1 MTLWWIGNLVF
12 LTVVIPVVVVLLRNV
27 MKPVEQIRKESK
39 RILNGGVT
47 IASQLDLLA
56 GLVPTQ
62 QYVKQIGAGVGQYG
76 AALDKI
82 L

>member
-1 MTLWWIGNLVF
+1 MTLWWIGNLV
-12 LTVVIPVVVVLLRNV
+12 LAVVVIPVVLVLLHNL
-27 MKPVEQIRKESK
+27 MQPVN
-39 RILNGGVT
+39 RIGREADAILAGGVT
-47 IASQLDLLA
+47 AAAQLDLLA

-62 QYVKQIGAGVGQYG
+62 ESVKKIRAGVTAYG

>member
-1 MTLWWIGNLVF
+1 LLASRSSRAFWVAARSPAMLPRIG
-12 LTVVIPVVVVLLRNV
+12 VIGR
-27 MKPVEQIRKESK
+27 EADA
-39 RILNGGVT
+39 ILAGGVT

-56 GLVPTQ
+56 GLVPTKEG
-62 QYVKQIGAGVGQYG
+62 VTKIRAGVLAYG

>member
-1 MTLWWIGNLVF
+1 MTLWWIGNL
-12 LTVVIPVVVVLLRNV
+12 LLAIVVIPFVLVLLTRL
-27 MKPVEQIRKESK
+27 MKPINDIGHEADAV
-39 RILNGGVT
+39 LAGGVT

-56 GLVPTQ
+56 GLVPT
-62 QYVKQIGAGVGQYG
+62 KEGITKIRAGVLAYG

>member
-1 MTLWWIGNLVF
+1 MTLWWIGNLV
-12 LTVVIPVVVVLLRNV
+12 LAAVVIPVVLVLLNNL
-27 MKPVEQIRKESK
+27 MKPVNQIGHETDA
-39 RILNGGVT
+39 ILAGGVT
-47 IASQLDLLA
+47 IAAQLDLLA

-62 QYVKQIGAGVGQYG
+62 EHVKRIRAGVLAYG

>member
-1 MTLWWIGNLVF
+1 MTLWWIGNIIF
-12 LTVVIPVVVVLLRNV
+12 LAVVIPVVVVLLQRV
-27 MKPVEQIRKESK
+27 LTPVKQIESAANG
-39 RILNGGVT
+39 ILSGGVT

-56 GLVPTQ
+56 GLIPTQ
-62 QYVKQIGAGVGQYG
+62 ESIKKIRAGVGQYG

>member
-1 MTLWWIGNLVF
+1 MALWWIGNLV
-12 LTVVIPVVVVLLRNV
+12 LAIVVIPVVLVLLTNL
-27 MKPVEQIRKESK
+27 MKPVNQIGHEADA
-39 RILNGGVT
+39 ILAGGMT

-62 QYVKQIGAGVGQYG
+62 ESVRRIRAGVLAYG

>member
-1 MTLWWIGNLVF
+1 MTLWWIGNLIF
-12 LTVVIPVVVVLLRNV
+12 LAVVIPVVVLLLRRV
-27 MKPVEQIRKESK
+27 MAPVNQIRTEAN

-56 GLVPTQ
+56 ALGPTQ
-62 QYVKQIGAGVGQYG
+62 ESIKKIGGGVAQYG

>member
-1 MTLWWIGNLVF
+1 VTVWGIGNLV
-12 LTVVIPVVVVLLRNV
+12 LAVVVIPVVVLLLNNL
-27 MKPVEQIRKESK
+27 MKPVN
-39 RILNGGVT
+39 RIGHEADAILAGGVT

-62 QYVKQIGAGVGQYG
+62 ESVKKIRAGVLAYG
-76 AALDKI
+76 AALDKM

>member
-1 MTLWWIGNLVF
+1 VTVWGIGNLV
-12 LTVVIPVVVVLLRNV
+12 LAVVVIPVVVLLLNNL
-27 MKPVEQIRKESK
+27 MKPVN
-39 RILNGGVT
+39 RIGHEADAILAGGVT

-62 QYVKQIGAGVGQYG
+62 ESVKKIRAGVLAHG
-76 AALDKI
+76 AALDKM

>member
-1 MTLWWIGNLVF
+1 MSLWWIGNLI
-12 LTVVIPVVVVLLRNV
+12 LAAVVIPVVIVLLHNLMR
-27 MKPVEQIRKESK
+27 PVA
-39 RILNGGVT
+39 RIGHETDAILAGGVT

-56 GLVPTQ
+56 GLAPTQ
-62 QYVKQIGAGVGQYG
+62 ASVKKIRAGVLAYG